1 MDTYNKRKRTN
12 QNISDEDQSDNHYSS
27 KTPSENGSQ
36 HYPRFIVIESLQEHK
51 SITSLSPFLIQKVI
65 HSISGEPESIKKL
78 QRSDQLLI
86 EVKKKAHA
94 ENLLRTTTF
103 HDLKVRVYPHTSLNT
118 SKGVIR
124 CAELR
129 NCSDQEILDVTKHQG
144 VTAVKRFKIRRDCKL
159 KILILSFLLLIHQ
172 LCQKL

>member
-12 QNISDEDQSDNHYSS
+12 QNISDEDQSDNDYSS
-27 KTPSENGSQ
+27 KTPSENNSQ
-36 HYPRFIVIESLQEHK
+36 HFPRFIVIESLQENR

-103 HDLKVRVYPHTSLNT
+103 HDLKYAFIP
-118 SKGVIR
+118 
-124 CAELR
+124 
-129 NCSDQEILDVTKHQG
+129 
-144 VTAVKRFKIRRDCKL
+144 
-159 KILILSFLLLIHQ
+159 IHH
-172 LCQKL
+172 